1 MSRAT
6 KILDEVGDG
15 ILLGQQ
21 DGEMEGRVD
30 AFNASVSPKVQRI
43 LTGLVKDLGLQQ
55 TVKHDLKNKNWA
67 YVYSEVFQTWDS
79 IKYEIESVKKAH
91 PEFRSFEA

>member
-6 KILDEVGDG
+6 KIISEVGDG
-15 ILLGQQ
+15 IALGKQ

-30 AFNASVSPKVQRI
+30 ALNATVSPKIQKI

-67 YVYSEVFQTWDS
+67 YVYSEVFALWNS
-79 IKYEIESVKKAH
+79 FGHELKSVKKSY
-91 PEFRSFEA
+91 PEFGFFES